1 MIRELSLLCTIW
13 GFNFVVMKVANN
25 YFAPELFVT
34 YRFLSGAA
42 VLLAV
47 AFFVKLPTPP
57 KKYWLWIILS
67 GALQIA
73 YGSVALQICFNY
85 LSAGMTAMLNYTMPI
100 WVTILARFFLDEK
113 LTKKKIFGVAL
124 SITGVFLLMN
134 GDIGGNFFAVLLGLS
149 AAFSWAVANVI
160 MKIKFHGF
168 NLISLTTWQMTAGA
182 IMLAIY
188 TALFVDTSATWTLTA
203 AACVAY
209 NGILASA
216 LAFFLWIYILNHMEA
231 SKASVAVLGVPVVGV
246 TAGIVCL
253 GEPLTL
259 IMVAAMAMILSGIVL
274 VQKS

>member
-47 AFFVKLPTPP
+47 AFFIKLPLPP
-57 KKYWLWIILS
+57 KKYWLWIILV

-113 LTKKKIFGVAL
+113 LTRQKIFGVAL
-124 SITGVFLLMN
+124 SVAGVFLLMN
-134 GDIGGNFFAVLLGLS
+134 SDIGGNFFAVLLGLS
-149 AAFSWAVANVI
+149 AALSWAVANVI
-160 MKIKFHGF
+160 MKIKFKGF

-182 IMLAIY
+182 VMLAIY
-188 TALFVDTSATWTLTA
+188 TAFFVETSATWTITA

-209 NGILASA
+209 NGVLASA
-216 LAFFLWIYILNHMEA
+216 LAFFLWIYILNNMEA
-231 SKASVAVLGVPVVGV
+231 SKASVAILAVPVVGV
-246 TAGIVCL
+246 TAGIICL

-259 IMVAAMAMILSGIVL
+259 IMLAAMIMILSGIVL